1 MLERLCIICN
11 LFVYKDDAWQVHNV
25 MDIKITF
32 QNKQFEK
39 KEVFI
44 GRWYVTIRMTIMIQ
58 SNLLTTYQ
66 ASAQILKIPVTYFN
80 IYVHIKIII

>member
-1 MLERLCIICN
+1 
-11 LFVYKDDAWQVHNV
+11 

-39 KEVFI
+39 KRVFLEGDI
-44 GRWYVTIRMTIMIQ
+44 HVTICMTIMIQ
-58 SNLLTTYQ
+58 SNWLTTYQ
-66 ASAQILKIPVTYFN
+66 TSSQILKIHVTFFN